1 MRKQGEPVVIVLAD
15 DDEEDRMLTQKAL
28 AESRLVNEL
37 HCVEDGEELLD
48 YLHQRAD
55 YVDPATAPRP
65 HVILLDLNMPRK
77 SGREALAEIKA
88 DPAFRHIPIVVLTT
102 SAEDEDIFRSYE
114 VGANS
119 FITKPVTFDGLV
131 QVMRGLG
138 NYWFEIVRLP
148 EETS

>member
-1 MRKQGEPVVIVLAD
+1 MRKQGEPVVILLAD
-15 DDEEDRMLTQKAL
+15 DDEEDRLLTQKAL
-28 AESRLVNEL
+28 AASRLVNEL
-37 HCVEDGEELLD
+37 HCVGDGEELLD

-55 YVDPATAPRP
+55 YGDPAAAPRP

-102 SAEDEDIFRSYE
+102 SAVDEDIFRSYE

-119 FITKPVTFDGLV
+119 FITKPVTFEGLV

-148 EETS
+148 EETP